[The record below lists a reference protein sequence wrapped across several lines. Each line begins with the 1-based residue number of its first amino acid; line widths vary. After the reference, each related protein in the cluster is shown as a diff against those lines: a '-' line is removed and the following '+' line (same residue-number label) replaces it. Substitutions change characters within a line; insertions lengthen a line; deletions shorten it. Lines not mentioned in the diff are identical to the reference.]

1 MQKQAQLDAFKSDI
15 LFFRCFRSSTFVS
28 MTARRIIPYTS
39 ARTQSISLL
48 ISSRLI
54 SATPFSL
61 ACARK
66 ALNACIAP
74 SLVISVSEDEYN
86 DTYGRSGMRDALLQK
101 KPKDVDIPSERT
113 VYRVMEEIGISH
125 RPKRKPNGIT
135 KADKAARKSDDLLKR
150 DFRSTEPLTKCVT
163 DITEIK
169 ASDGKLYVSAIF
181 DCFDLAV
188 LGLAMATNMKAPLCA
203 RTLRNAHKAYPGI
216 EGAICHSDRGVQ
228 YTSDCYRRAV
238 QDCHI
243 TQSMNSDGGRCHDN
257 ARCESMWAR
266 MKSELLYDRYDT
278 EKMTVTELKELI
290 WRYYMSYWNNR
301 RICSANDG
309 CSGQAFL

>member
-1 MQKQAQLDAFKSDI
+1 M
-15 LFFRCFRSSTFVS
+15 
-28 MTARRIIPYTS
+28 
-39 ARTQSISLL
+39 
-48 ISSRLI
+48 
-54 SATPFSL
+54 
-61 ACARK
+61 
-66 ALNACIAP
+66 
-74 SLVISVSEDEYN
+74 
-86 DTYGRSGMRDALLQK
+86 
-101 KPKDVDIPSERT
+101 
-113 VYRVMEEIGISH
+113 
-125 RPKRKPNGIT
+125 
-135 KADKAARKSDDLLKR
+135 
-150 DFRSTEPLTKCVT
+150 
-163 DITEIK
+163 
-169 ASDGKLYVSAIF
+169 
-181 DCFDLAV
+181 
-188 LGLAMATNMKAPLCA
+188 CA

-309 CSGQAFL
+309 LPPMVKRQQYYSSLQEAA

>member
-101 KPKDVDIPSERT
+101 KP
-113 VYRVMEEIGISH
+113 
-125 RPKRKPNGIT
+125 
-135 KADKAARKSDDLLKR
+135 
-150 DFRSTEPLTKCVT
+150 
-163 DITEIK
+163 
-169 ASDGKLYVSAIF
+169 
-181 DCFDLAV
+181 
-188 LGLAMATNMKAPLCA
+188 
-203 RTLRNAHKAYPGI
+203 
-216 EGAICHSDRGVQ
+216 
-228 YTSDCYRRAV
+228 
-238 QDCHI
+238 
-243 TQSMNSDGGRCHDN
+243 
-257 ARCESMWAR
+257 
-266 MKSELLYDRYDT
+266 
-278 EKMTVTELKELI
+278 
-290 WRYYMSYWNNR
+290 
-301 RICSANDG
+301 
-309 CSGQAFL
+309 

>member
-1 MQKQAQLDAFKSDI
+1 M
-15 LFFRCFRSSTFVS
+15 
-28 MTARRIIPYTS
+28 
-39 ARTQSISLL
+39 
-48 ISSRLI
+48 
-54 SATPFSL
+54 
-61 ACARK
+61 
-66 ALNACIAP
+66 
-74 SLVISVSEDEYN
+74 
-86 DTYGRSGMRDALLQK
+86 
-101 KPKDVDIPSERT
+101 
-113 VYRVMEEIGISH
+113 
-125 RPKRKPNGIT
+125 
-135 KADKAARKSDDLLKR
+135 
-150 DFRSTEPLTKCVT
+150 
-163 DITEIK
+163 
-169 ASDGKLYVSAIF
+169 F

-238 QDCHI
+238 RDCHI

-309 CSGQAFL
+309 LPPMVKRQQYYSSLQEAA

>member
-1 MQKQAQLDAFKSDI
+1 MLFCREPPEVSKNERLKYIVVKTEGGMIKGKLTFYCRMLHVSRQAFYKYLQRKDRPWKYQKLADAMRDI
-15 LFFRCFRSSTFVS
+15 L
-28 MTARRIIPYTS
+28 
-39 ARTQSISLL
+39 
-48 ISSRLI
+48 
-54 SATPFSL
+54 
-61 ACARK
+61 K
-66 ALNACIAP
+66 
-74 SLVISVSEDEYN
+74 EDECN
-86 DTYGRSGMRDALLQK
+86 DTYGRSRMRDALLQK
-101 KPKDVDIPSERT
+101 KPKDIDIPSERT
-113 VYRVMEEIGISH
+113 VYRVMKEIGISH
-125 RPKRKPNGIT
+125 RTKRKPNGIT

-169 ASDGKLYVSAIF
+169 S
-181 DCFDLAV
+181 
-188 LGLAMATNMKAPLCA
+188 TNMKAPLCA
-203 RTLRNAHKAYPGI
+203 RTLRNAHKTYPGI
-216 EGAICHSDRGVQ
+216 EGAICHSDRGVH

-238 QDCHI
+238 RDCHI

-266 MKSELLYDRYDT
+266 MKSERLYNCYDT

-309 CSGQAFL
+309 LPPMVKRQQYDSSLQEAA

>member
-1 MQKQAQLDAFKSDI
+1 M
-15 LFFRCFRSSTFVS
+15 VNS
-28 MTARRIIPYTS
+28 M
-39 ARTQSISLL
+39 
-48 ISSRLI
+48 
-54 SATPFSL
+54 
-61 ACARK
+61 
-66 ALNACIAP
+66 
-74 SLVISVSEDEYN
+74 
-86 DTYGRSGMRDALLQK
+86 
-101 KPKDVDIPSERT
+101 
-113 VYRVMEEIGISH
+113 
-125 RPKRKPNGIT
+125 
-135 KADKAARKSDDLLKR
+135 
-150 DFRSTEPLTKCVT
+150 
-163 DITEIK
+163 
-169 ASDGKLYVSAIF
+169 F

-216 EGAICHSDRGVQ
+216 EGVICHSDRGVQ
-228 YTSDCYRRAV
+228 YTGDCYRRAV

-301 RICSANDG
+301 QICSANDG
-309 CSGQAFL
+309 LPPGQETTILFIFTGSSLRL